1 MANDLGLGLNIQ
13 YSGHL
18 LRLCTS
24 YNAFAFQETNSGLNL
39 MCHLFSTKP
48 EIFKYYIK
56 LFPIYQSTLN
66 LLYL

>member
-24 YNAFAFQETNSGLNL
+24 YIAFVFQETNEYKETFHKSQTGESQIRCMSL
-39 MCHLFSTKP
+39 SQAWP
-48 EIFKYYIK
+48 
-56 LFPIYQSTLN
+56 
-66 LLYL
+66 LLQIEKGN